1 MAEIAGLKLIVPS
14 SVSVTG
20 AGSSGSVSA
29 TGKVT
34 FTSAET
40 LTINDCFVG
49 YDNYLMVIRF
59 VATTGNQVINAQ
71 LRASGVTATGSN
83 YARQILFADSTTVGG
98 DRATSIASF
107 GRIIYGSETQ
117 RSGAHVYFY
126 GPSLAQPTAMRT
138 VQVSGL
144 SSAYI
149 EDTAATHSLSTAYD
163 GLVISCDANAF
174 TGACTFYGLS
184 Q

>member
-20 AGSSGSVSA
+20 AGSSGSISA

-49 YDNYLMVIRF
+49 YDNYLMVIRY
-59 VATTGNQVINAQ
+59 VATTGNNVINGQ
-71 LRASGVTATGSN
+71 LRVSGTTATGSD
-83 YARQILFADSTTVGG
+83 YARQYLSADNTSVTG
-98 DRATSIASF
+98 DRATSQASF
-107 GRIIYGSETQ
+107 ARILYNSATD

-126 GPSLAQPTAMRT
+126 GPSLAQPTAYRT
-138 VQVSGL
+138 VIVSGL

-149 EDTAATHSLSTAYD
+149 EDNAGTHSLSTAYD
-163 GLVISCDANAF
+163 GLVLSCAANAF